1 MLSALGLST
10 VFEMFLVAFVFWAI
24 FNEDKFIAFEKRIA
38 QSIRR
43 RRLKVVNS
51 SGSHPHKVYN
61 R

>member
-24 FNEDKFIAFEKRIA
+24 FNEDKFIAFEKRILSA
-38 QSIRR
+38 IRR
-43 RRLKVVNS
+43 RRLKIVKS
-51 SGSHPHKVYN
+51 SAPQHSRAYT